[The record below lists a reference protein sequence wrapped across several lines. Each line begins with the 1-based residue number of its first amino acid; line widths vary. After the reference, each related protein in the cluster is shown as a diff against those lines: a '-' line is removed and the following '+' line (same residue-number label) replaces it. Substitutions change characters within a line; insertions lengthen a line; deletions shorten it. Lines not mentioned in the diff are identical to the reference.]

1 VLVRVRGWFDGTGW
15 FIGGAIL
22 FFVFALLAL
31 LLELQAPESVLWTGT
46 PVAGA
51 ERGGIVFFQWAGQQH
66 QFSAPGYGSA
76 KKVIVYFDPS
86 NPDNAML
93 DSNAALD
100 AHLVTEIVSATALM
114 PRALELAERIAGHP
128 PEAVAA
134 LKQLIE
140 AVSGVH
146 DIDITAL
153 RQRAEPVILG
163 DAARAGAR
171 AFTAR
176 RST

>member
-1 VLVRVRGWFDGTGW
+1 MLVRVRGWFDGTGW

-93 DSNAALD
+93 DSNAARVGPALFIGLP
-100 AHLVTEIVSATALM
+100 ALACVTL
-114 PRALELAERIAGHP
+114 LAIGGTQGWRWKRRNAKRGEQEWWLSRVP
-128 PEAVAA
+128 PDSEA
-134 LKQLIE
+134 
-140 AVSGVH
+140 
-146 DIDITAL
+146 
-153 RQRAEPVILG
+153 
-163 DAARAGAR
+163 
-171 AFTAR
+171 
-176 RST
+176 